1 MTHQFHPRRNETYSQ
16 IDGGH
21 RSFIES
27 MSTIWNSPGGIWK
40 KNKLAH
46 FGTFIQWKTVSL
58 AEGSAAAQMDQ
69 NNIRD
74 NTWVNV
80 TEMYSRAWTIQQ
92 TRLMNGGKKLDL
104 IPAVRAQEYL
114 GRILTRDWTSLGWQ
128 WHSISWQEGEVVLW
142 VCTFVRA
149 LQATLHL
156 WIFLCHLTN
165 QILYRVMINVS
176 QGVTRV
182 AAVSIT
188 QTA

>member
-16 IDGGH
+16 IDGVH

-58 AEGSAAAQMDQ
+58 SEGSAAAQMDQ

-92 TRLMNGGKKLDL
+92 TRLMNGGKKVRSDPCCESSRVSGKDTYKGLDL
-104 IPAVRAQEYL
+104 SWVTVTFH
-114 GRILTRDWTSLGWQ
+114 ILTGRGGSSVGVYLCQSLAS
-128 WHSISWQEGEVVLW
+128 HPSPLDFSVP
-142 VCTFVRA
+142 F
-149 LQATLHL
+149 
-156 WIFLCHLTN
+156 N
-165 QILYRVMINVS
+165 
-176 QGVTRV
+176 
-182 AAVSIT
+182 
-188 QTA
+188 